1 MKRSA
6 LVLTLI
12 AGFAV
17 FLVVLALYLPAS
29 WFASALPAGVRC
41 GELGG
46 SVWHGECL
54 GLEFQGNRLGDAT
67 WNFAAGRAFTGRLS
81 GDLDVRGGAVS
92 ARADLDTNFA
102 GVGELRNVSANLPLD
117 PAILAQLPAAQ
128 RGNVSVDLKRLVLG
142 AGPAP
147 RLAEGSIELRDL
159 RQVGARPL
167 ALGSYRLVFD
177 GAAQP
182 NGVVLGKL
190 RDVGGPFA
198 VDATVTL
205 TPPNAYLVQGY
216 ITGRG
221 ADAERLV
228 RDITLGAAPD
238 ASGRSALSFEGTY

>member
-1 MKRSA
+1 M
-6 LVLTLI
+6 VLTLI

-17 FLVVLALYLPAS
+17 FLVILVLYLPAG

-54 GLEFQGNRLGDAT
+54 GLEFQGNKLGDAT
-67 WNFAAGRAFTGRLS
+67 WNFAAGTALTGRLA
-81 GDLDVRGGAVS
+81 GDLDLRGGAIS
-92 ARADLDTNFA
+92 ARADLDTDFA
-102 GVGELRNVSANLPLD
+102 GVGELRNVTARLPLD
-117 PAILAQLPAAQ
+117 PAILAQLPPGQ
-128 RGNVSVDLKRLVLG
+128 RGNLNVDLKRLVLG

-167 ALGSYRLVFD
+167 ELGSYQLVFD
-177 GAAQP
+177 GATQP
-182 NGVVLGKL
+182 GGVVLGKL
-190 RDVGGPFA
+190 RDIGGPFA

-205 TPPNAYLVQGY
+205 TPPNAYLVQGF
-216 ITGRG
+216 IAGRG

-238 ASGRSALSFEGTY
+238 ASGRSPLSFEGTY